1 MNITTTQRRDAIE
14 RARAISNDV
23 TMPAADDVD
32 TRSRF
37 PFETFEELQ
46 SAGLLGMLIPVE
58 FGGLGASLSETGQC
72 ITEIARSCS
81 SSGMILAMH
90 HLQVACLVRHGHSTP
105 LQEFLAEA
113 AREQF
118 LLASSTT
125 EAGVGGNLR
134 ESICAITPSDKG
146 FRLEKVA
153 PVISYGAYADA
164 ILATAR
170 RSEQSPANDQV
181 LVVCRNSGIDLEK
194 TSEWNPLG
202 MRGTCSPGFVL
213 RATGNRDMIFPVPF
227 GDIAGQT
234 MLPVSHV
241 LWACVWLG
249 IASAAVDRARSLV
262 RAEAR
267 KNLDV
272 LPRGAPGLADLM
284 LKFRQLEAL
293 VRDSM
298 DEFDHLETSRD
309 EGVPMAFT
317 ISMNSLK
324 VAASTLVVDIVS
336 ESLTVCGMAGY
347 SLGSPMSLGRQL
359 RDAFS
364 AVVMV
369 NNTRIL
375 DDNAHMLAISKGW

>member
-1 MNITTTQRRDAIE
+1 VNTTTTPRREAIT
-14 RARAISNDV
+14 RAKSIATDV
-23 TMPAADDVD
+23 TAPAADDVD
-32 TRSRF
+32 VRSRF

-46 SAGLLGMLIPVE
+46 AAGLLGMLIPVE
-58 FGGLGASLSETGQC
+58 FGGIGASLAETGQA

-90 HLQVACLVRHGHSTP
+90 HLQVACLLRHGHTTP

-113 AREQF
+113 AREQL

-134 ESICAITPSDKG
+134 ESVCAIVPSDKG
-146 FRLEKVA
+146 FRIEKVA
-153 PVISYGAYADA
+153 PVISYGTYADA
-164 ILATAR
+164 VLVTAR
-170 RSEQSPANDQV
+170 RSEKSPANDQV
-181 LVVCRNSGIDLEK
+181 LVVCRNPGIDLER
-194 TSEWNPLG
+194 TSEWNTLG

-213 RATGNRDMIFPVPF
+213 RATGSPDMIFPVPF
-227 GDIAGQT
+227 GDIASQT
-234 MLPVSHV
+234 MMPISHM

-249 IASAAVDRARSLV
+249 IASAAVERARSLV

-272 LPRGAPGLADLM
+272 LPRKASGLADLM
-284 LKFRQLEAL
+284 LKYRQLEAL
-293 VRDSM
+293 VNDAMR
-298 DEFDHLETSRD
+298 EFDHLETSRD
-309 EGVPMAFT
+309 DGVPMAFT

-324 VAASTLVVDIVS
+324 VAASELVVEIVS
-336 ESLTVCGMAGY
+336 EAMTLCGMAGY
-347 SLGSPMSLGRQL
+347 SQGSPMSLGRQL

-375 DDNAHMLAISKGW
+375 DDNAHMLAISKG